1 MEIFYLKITKNPSFI
16 PIINQLMLHLHM
28 KKFLKEALV
37 TLLLA
42 FVIVNL
48 ISYLRKPQ
56 LSFQKLPPLTIPM
69 VNGSTFKSTNYHDKP
84 LIIHF
89 WATWCPTCKL
99 EISNFNTIAKEY
111 NLITIIVQSGSNE
124 HIKKF
129 MKERGLSFPLINDR
143 NGVLA
148 KKFAISAY
156 PTTLL
161 FDKEGKLA
169 FSEVG
174 YTSTWGI
181 KLRMWWLS
189 LR

>member
-1 MEIFYLKITKNPSFI
+1 MRYTLN
-16 PIINQLMLHLHM
+16 M
-28 KKFLKEALV
+28 KKFLKESIV
-37 TLLLA
+37 TLILA
-42 FVIVNL
+42 CILVNA
-48 ISYLRKPQ
+48 ISYFKRPE
-56 LSFQKLPPLTIPM
+56 LSFSTLPTMQIPLVGGEVFDT
-69 VNGSTFKSTNYHDKP
+69 SSYHDKP

-99 EISNFNTIAKEY
+99 EISNFNTINESY
-111 NLITIIVQSGSNE
+111 NLVTIAVQSGENKAL
-124 HIKKF
+124 KKF
-129 MKERGLSFPLINDR
+129 MKERDLSFALINDT

-156 PTTLL
+156 PTTFI
-161 FDKEGKLA
+161 FDKNSELA

-174 YTSTWGI
+174 YTSTWGL